1 MRKDKKNGHKFTPRW
16 DPDIFVDH
24 RNYESSPDKA
34 AEYLKL
40 VIEPLRNGEAVPDPV
55 ATFLANAIEL
65 AMAKR
70 TTKEKIKALT
80 DELFLTANNRR
91 AKGDL
96 LVIGRDFDE
105 HYNAEIN
112 RRKELGESS
121 RGAQAFVTKIISKKY
136 EISSSLARTHWINWK
151 KAMADYRAEMLREL
165 D

>member
-1 MRKDKKNGHKFTPRW
+1 MKKDKTNGHEFIPRW
-16 DPDIFVDH
+16 DSDIFLDH
-24 RNYESSPDKA
+24 RDYESSPEKA

-55 ATFLANAIEL
+55 ATFLADAIEL
-65 AMAKR
+65 AMAKK
-70 TTKEKIKALT
+70 TTKEKIKALS
-80 DELFLTANNRR
+80 DELFLSANNRR
-91 AKGDL
+91 AKGNL

-105 HYNAEIN
+105 HYNAEIE

-121 RGAQAFVTKIISKKY
+121 RGAQVFVIKIISKKY

-151 KAMADYRAEMLREL
+151 KAMADYRAEMLGEL